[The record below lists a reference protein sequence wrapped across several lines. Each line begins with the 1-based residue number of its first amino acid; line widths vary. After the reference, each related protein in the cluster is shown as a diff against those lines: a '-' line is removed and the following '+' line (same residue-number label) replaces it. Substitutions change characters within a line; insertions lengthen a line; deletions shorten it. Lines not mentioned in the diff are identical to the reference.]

1 MARTKTTKKISK
13 LFGASAYDGA
23 PAKNYEGAPTFTRGP
38 EESLV
43 RVLTTGT
50 FEPTYYAS
58 DVTLADEALELFRS
72 FAADDPHF
80 LAQAILYARNEG
92 LMRIAP
98 ITALVVLSASA
109 SLDAKETFRR
119 VFPRVIQTPGD
130 MQDFVSLCR
139 GGKLR
144 GTGKAVTHA
153 VARWLS
159 SMSEYHA
166 VKYGAETQSMSL
178 RDLYRL
184 SRPKLPASSSANAVA
199 RALVKGDYSLLPVDS
214 QLLGWARACSLP
226 TTSAAA

>member
-98 ITALVVLSASA
+98 S
-109 SLDAKETFRR
+109 
-119 VFPRVIQTPGD
+119 PRWW
-130 MQDFVSLCR
+130 C
-139 GGKLR
+139 
-144 GTGKAVTHA
+144 
-153 VARWLS
+153 
-159 SMSEYHA
+159 
-166 VKYGAETQSMSL
+166 
-178 RDLYRL
+178 
-184 SRPKLPASSSANAVA
+184 SRPAPASTPRRRSVASS
-199 RALVKGDYSLLPVDS
+199 RASSRHLATCRTLSPF
-214 QLLGWARACSLP
+214 
-226 TTSAAA
+226 AAAASCAGRGRP